1 MKINKK
7 NIIVLILI
15 LLIFLYLKNKRF
27 YFKETKKDIKDKRL
41 FCKNLAFE
49 TIHKNRRDDLMILA
63 GNRFY
68 SDMWTRDAFITV

>member
-27 YFKETKKDIKDKRL
+27 YFKETKKDIKDKGY
-41 FCKNLAFE
+41 FAK
-49 TIHKNRRDDLMILA
+49 I
-63 GNRFY
+63 
-68 SDMWTRDAFITV
+68 